1 MSNRKRSRRSAYTMI
16 ELLVVLL
23 VIGALLNI
31 ALPSYMVSMRSARE
45 KTANSN
51 AKMVAIA
58 IQSLYSVKGGVA
70 YNHPGITDAQIT
82 IELGGRVPLNPCT
95 GGTNLASDYTVSL
108 SATQATVKARAGSNC
123 DAGSLPIYKLL
134 GA

>member
-1 MSNRKRSRRSAYTMI
+1 MI

-51 AKMVAIA
+51 AKMVATA
-58 IQSLYSVKGGVA
+58 IQSLYSVSGGIA
-70 YNHPGITDAQIT
+70 YNHVSITDGKIT
-82 IELGGRVPLNPCT
+82 TELGGRVPLNPCT
-95 GGTNLASDYTVSL
+95 GGTNLATDYTVSL
-108 SATQATVKARAGSNC
+108 SATFATVKARAGTNC
-123 DAGSLPIYKLL
+123 DAGSLPTYKLL